1 MIAKRNGKYFEEIK
15 SNISST
21 VTATAIILLPLI
33 LLFLLLFLRHLFL
46 DKSTANIA
54 ITAGAYDDG
63 GEERMA
69 LQVCC

>member
-21 VTATAIILLPLI
+21 VTATAILLPLI